1 MRVKATDEG
10 RKAVYLFIAELN
22 GYKGGTPETKAEY
35 GKQCHLV
42 RKLPQLDLNDEHDRS
57 ELHVNIWLERLYEEL
72 DQYALAQ
79 LTGSDFKCSVPIE
92 LDASASQMSYMGLL
106 LGDKTLLEA
115 TNSCYTGTLNDPW
128 SLEGTI
134 RDMTKCVVMKSTYG
148 SSQTPAELLKDDKIK
163 FNMEQLAILN
173 ESMTTGKYA
182 SANAFKDFIIR
193 NCNPEESMT
202 VKIWN
207 DTFTINCNRFR
218 NVGDY
223 VVAYDIYDTSSE
235 SVKRIKH
242 VHTKRVPD
250 LEQFRRYFVTLLIHN
265 LDSQVMNTVMDKLMD
280 KYEWGIDIHDAIIC
294 SPEAA
299 ADVRMW
305 YAEEL
310 QKIYDNRQEILNAYF
325 NSIGI
330 NATSLPEWKQVMNK
344 VTPIDSFVASGWALK

>member
-1 MRVKATDEG
+1 
-10 RKAVYLFIAELN
+10 
-22 GYKGGTPETKAEY
+22 
-35 GKQCHLV
+35 
-42 RKLPQLDLNDEHDRS
+42 
-57 ELHVNIWLERLYEEL
+57 
-72 DQYALAQ
+72 
-79 LTGSDFKCSVPIE
+79 
-92 LDASASQMSYMGLL
+92 
-106 LGDKTLLEA
+106 
-115 TNSCYTGTLNDPW
+115 
-128 SLEGTI
+128 
-134 RDMTKCVVMKSTYG
+134 MKSTYG

-193 NCNPEESMT
+193 NCHPAETMT

-223 VVAYDIYDTSSE
+223 VVAYDIYDTDSE

-265 LDSQVMNTVMDKLMD
+265 LDSQVMNTVMGKLMD

-299 ADVRMW
+299 ADVRKW

-325 NSIGI
+325 NSIGV